1 MGCGCKKKQQSSQP
15 TVTPQAINISFAEQ
29 TSSNLTKTQENLV
42 NQIVE
47 NLNKIGEKTENSEQN
62 KMI

>member
-1 MGCGCKKKQQSSQP
+1 MGCGCKKKQEQSQP

-29 TSSNLTKTQENLV
+29 TSTNLTKTQENLV

-47 NLNKIGEKTENSEQN
+47 NLNKIGEKSE
-62 KMI
+62 